1 MPDYAPSRR
10 RSAANER
17 VTATNQREITTKRVA
32 AKRWRSTKRLPQ
44 SEPAA
49 DGTSGAGRSG
59 ALYMGITMTHLRS
72 LACIV
77 LLLAIGGPCSASSA
91 GGVFDRELAPL
102 AEDVYLIRR
111 PDPLRQPVEGN
122 SVIIVNESDVVVID
136 SGGAPLSAAN
146 ALRLIRSIT
155 SKPVS
160 VLINTHWHGDHNMGN
175 QVYREAFPA
184 LRIVSHEA
192 TQGHMAG
199 ETMSYVAGL
208 PAELD
213 GYIKEFEAM
222 AAKEPLSER
231 RRLMLEDLRVA
242 KREVEQVR
250 VTPPDLTFT
259 DKLTLH
265 HGKREIQVL
274 HLGKGNTDGDAVVWL
289 PQQKIL
295 ISGDLVV
302 HPLPYG
308 IGSYPR
314 EWLATLAKLGELP
327 FELLVPGHGEPQ
339 KDRAYIQQLS
349 RTLASIREQ
358 VGAAVAKGL
367 DLEATTKAIDT
378 SAFEAQY
385 TGGDPLRK
393 MLFTAWWVN
402 PIVRSAWLEARGEP
416 IVQSGKSDNR

>member
-1 MPDYAPSRR
+1 M
-10 RSAANER
+10 
-17 VTATNQREITTKRVA
+17 K
-32 AKRWRSTKRLPQ
+32 
-44 SEPAA
+44 
-49 DGTSGAGRSG
+49 
-59 ALYMGITMTHLRS
+59 HLRS
-72 LACIV
+72 LAHIV
-77 LLLAIGGPCSASSA
+77 LLLVIGAHCGASSA
-91 GGVFDRELAPL
+91 GGVFDVELVPL
-102 AEDVYLIRR
+102 GRDVYLIRR

-122 SVIIVNESDVVVID
+122 SIVIVNESDVVVID
-136 SGGAPLSAAN
+136 SGGAPASAAN
-146 ALRLIRSIT
+146 ALRLIRGVT

-175 QVYREAFPA
+175 QVYREAFPG

-192 TQGHMAG
+192 THGHIAG
-199 ETMSYVAGL
+199 ETMSYVATL

-231 RRLMLEDLRVA
+231 RQLMLEDLRVA

-250 VTPPDLTFT
+250 ITPPDLTFS

-289 PQQKIL
+289 PQEKIL

-314 EWLATLAKLGELP
+314 EWLATLDKLSRFP

-339 KDRAYIQQLS
+339 KDRAYLQQLT
-349 RTLASIREQ
+349 RTLTNIREQ
-358 VGAAVAKGL
+358 VAASVAKGL
-367 DLEATTKAIDT
+367 DLEATTKALDV
-378 SAFEAQY
+378 SSFEPQF
-385 TGGDPLRK
+385 TGDDRVRK
-393 MLFTAWWVN
+393 MLFTAWWLN

>member
-1 MPDYAPSRR
+1 M
-10 RSAANER
+10 NCFH
-17 VTATNQREITTKRVA
+17 
-32 AKRWRSTKRLPQ
+32 
-44 SEPAA
+44 
-49 DGTSGAGRSG
+49 
-59 ALYMGITMTHLRS
+59 ALARI
-72 LACIV
+72 A
-77 LLLAIGGPCSASSA
+77 LLAAAGLQCTAPFAS
-91 GGVFDRELAPL
+91 GVFDVELVPL
-102 AEDVYLIRR
+102 KPDIYLIRR

-122 SVIIVNESDVVVID
+122 SIVIVNEADVVVID

-146 ALRLIRSIT
+146 ALRLIRGVT

-160 VLINTHWHGDHNMGN
+160 VLINTHWHGDHNLGN

-184 LRIVSHEA
+184 MRIVSHEA
-192 TQGHMAG
+192 THGHMTG

-208 PAELD
+208 PHELD

-231 RRLMLEDLRVA
+231 RRLMLEDLHVA

-250 VTPPDLTFT
+250 ITPPDLTFS

-265 HGKREIQVL
+265 RGKREIQVL
-274 HLGKGNTDGDAVVWL
+274 HLGKGNTDGDAIVWL
-289 PQQKIL
+289 PQEKVL
-295 ISGDLVV
+295 ISGDLIV

-314 EWLATLAKLGELP
+314 EWLATLDELSRFP

-349 RTLASIREQ
+349 GALQNVREQ
-358 VGAAVAKGL
+358 AAASVKKGL
-367 DLEATTKAIDT
+367 DLEATTKAIDV
-378 SAFEAQY
+378 SAFEQQF
-385 TGGDPLRK
+385 TGGDALRK

-416 IVQSGKSDNR
+416 IRQSGKPDNR